1 MMANTIFV
9 LGPTA
14 SGKTRLGVELARRLG
29 GEILSADSRQVYR
42 GLNIGA
48 GKDLSEYGS
57 GADKVPYH
65 LIDLVGLDVE
75 FSVFDFQR
83 AFFETWEE
91 VRARGKLPIVVGGSG
106 LYLEAALSPDRL
118 MEVPRNDEL
127 RAELEA
133 QDRAALVARLRNL
146 KSDLHNKTDLEV
158 RDRTFRAFEIAEY
171 SEKHSPEPSPPIA
184 PLILGIRRPR
194 SDLRTRIAARLEA
207 RIEAGLLEEV
217 ESLRKQGVDWER
229 LELLGLEYRY
239 VSEFLRGQFESRN
252 DLYQKLRSAIL
263 QFAKRQE
270 TWFRRMERKGFEIHW
285 IDRADP
291 EKSLE
296 WVREYL

>member
-158 RDRTFRAFEIAEY
+158 RDRTIRAIEIAEY
-171 SEKHSPEPSPPIA
+171 SEKHSPEHSPPIA

-207 RIEAGLLEEV
+207 RFEAGLLEEV

-239 VSEFLRGQFESRN
+239 VSEFLRGQIESRN

>member
-158 RDRTFRAFEIAEY
+158 RDRTIRAIEIAEY

-239 VSEFLRGQFESRN
+239 VSEFLRGQIESRN

>member
-1 MMANTIFV
+1 
-9 LGPTA
+9 
-14 SGKTRLGVELARRLG
+14 
-29 GEILSADSRQVYR
+29 
-42 GLNIGA
+42 
-48 GKDLSEYGS
+48 
-57 GADKVPYH
+57 
-65 LIDLVGLDVE
+65 
-75 FSVFDFQR
+75 
-83 AFFETWEE
+83 
-91 VRARGKLPIVVGGSG
+91 VGGSG

-158 RDRTFRAFEIAEY
+158 RDRTIRAIEIAEY
-171 SEKHSPEPSPPIA
+171 SEKHSPEHSPPIA

-207 RIEAGLLEEV
+207 RFEAGLLEEV

-239 VSEFLRGQFESRN
+239 VSEFLRGQIESRN